1 MLQGPRHV
9 RHEGLPEE
17 RDDWNVVKQE
27 SDGDR
32 GSAHGND
39 RPTLELS
46 PRAANYAA
54 SLGPMPG

>member
-17 RDDWNVVKQE
+17 RNDWNVIKQE

-32 GSAHGND
+32 RSAHGNN

-46 PRAANYAA
+46 PWAADHAA
-54 SLGPMPG
+54 SPGLVPG